1 VPDTK
6 PFEGVA
12 QATLKEIAQAL
23 LQMKANATSI
33 SNTANAFDPMTD
45 HSDTSIALNNI
56 SQMAEGIIIQA
67 DTLYRAIAR
76 EASR

>member
-1 VPDTK
+1 VADTK

-33 SNTANAFDPMTD
+33 SNTAGAFEPMTD
-45 HSDTSIALNNI
+45 HPDTLTALGNI
-56 SQMAEGIIIQA
+56 VQMGEGIRIQSDA
-67 DTLYRAIAR
+67 LYRQIAR